1 MTPARLRVET
11 ANTGGKFFKGVST
24 MRFLSTLAAL
34 VVAGPLVVSAQERPA
49 QDTAT
54 VTVRGKIVR
63 LEGTDRFVIRTSD
76 NKDVTLYASPTT
88 RYTIEG
94 KAGRYSDLRVGTE
107 ITGVY
112 IPRNERFMVTTVTV
126 GAVAAPP
133 PQAAPPAATPPP
145 QQAGNGTLIRAK
157 LLRVQG
163 KDQIIVRTDAGKE
176 YTLYVGPT
184 ARFVIN
190 GKAGQLVDLR
200 PGADVAVIFTERD
213 NRQWIETVTVG
224 DVTAVEPIGEGTTVS
239 GTVLRVVGEDQVV
252 VRTTDNK
259 EVVVYVVP
267 QTKYIVDEQPARF
280 TDFRTGSDVRIVYD
294 VRDRRNMARSI
305 IGIRRNK
312 N

>member
-1 MTPARLRVET
+1 
-11 ANTGGKFFKGVST
+11 

-34 VVAGPLVVSAQERPA
+34 VVAGPLVASAQERPA
-49 QDTAT
+49 QDTT

-76 NKDVTLYASPTT
+76 NKDVILYASPTT

-94 KAGRYSDLRVGTE
+94 KAGRYADLRVGTE

-112 IPRNERFMVTTVTV
+112 TTRNDRFMVTTVTV
-126 GAVAAPP
+126 GPVAAPP
-133 PQAAPPAATPPP
+133 PQAAPPATTPP
-145 QQAGNGTLIRAK
+145 QQAGNGTMIRAK

-163 KDQIIVRTDAGKE
+163 KDQVIVRTDAGKE
-176 YTLYVGPT
+176 YTLFVGPT

-200 PGADVAVIFTERD
+200 PGADVTVIFTERD
-213 NRQWIETVTVG
+213 NRHWIETVTVG
-224 DVTAVEPIGEGTTVS
+224 DATAVEPGEGTTVT

-267 QTKYIVDEQPARF
+267 QTKYIVNEQPARF

-294 VRDRRNMARSI
+294 VRERRNMARSI